1 MDLNLEQK
9 AKIVIDGESENGICD
24 EVNQE
29 ESEQDEVDGTKDGVG
44 LNRQGVEYREKA
56 VGDL

>member
-1 MDLNLEQK
+1 MGLNLEQK
-9 AKIVIDGESENGICD
+9 AKRVINSEDGNCD

-29 ESEQDEVDGTKDGVG
+29 ESEQNEVDGTKDGVG